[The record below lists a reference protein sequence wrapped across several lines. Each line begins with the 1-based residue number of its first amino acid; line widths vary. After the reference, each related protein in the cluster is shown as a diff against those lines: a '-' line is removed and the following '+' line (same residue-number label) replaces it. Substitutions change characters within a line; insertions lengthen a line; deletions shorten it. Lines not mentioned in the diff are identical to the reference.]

1 MMGSH
6 RVLFIQFPLQFPM
19 HPAPKCPD
27 GHSTK
32 ESVSNGNQ
40 NIDLTDNT
48 YVEFII
54 YITFMH
60 LFHVKDHL

>member
-1 MMGSH
+1 
-6 RVLFIQFPLQFPM
+6 M

-40 NIDLTDNT
+40 YIDLTDNT
-48 YVEFII
+48 YVEYII

>member
-1 MMGSH
+1 
-6 RVLFIQFPLQFPM
+6 M

-40 NIDLTDNT
+40 YIDLTDNT
-48 YVEFII
+48 YVDAFISCQRSSLITI
-54 YITFMH
+54 YDINA
-60 LFHVKDHL
+60 L